1 MVKSVTLAES
11 VVIIKIYYKD
21 ILRSLA
27 KTVLVRL
34 LAKKQVQHQDWQ
46 GSGLDQRMKFQ
57 VSKLVKEK
65 NICASEIMSDLNRQ
79 VRKWGL
85 DVRYRNLTFKNVF
98 IKTSQLLVSGVS
110 PCQRLRC

>member
-85 DVRYRNLTFKNVF
+85 DVRYFNLVLRKRIIN
-98 IKTSQLLVSGVS
+98 SSSLVSGVS
-110 PCQRLRC
+110 PCPRRRC